1 MSNKAKWTLLVGA
14 FLLVAIVA
22 MIVGFYLV
30 VFDILGWFKT
40 RYAFIVYIVVGF
52 YLFIAS
58 YVLIMEYIKKC

>member
-22 MIVGFYLV
+22 MIVGFYLAG
-30 VFDILGWFKT
+30 FDILGWFKT

-58 YVLIMEYIKKC
+58 YVFIMEYIQK

>member
-22 MIVGFYLV
+22 MIVGFCLAG
-30 VFDILGWFKT
+30 FDILGWFKT

-52 YLFIAS
+52 YIFIAS
-58 YVLIMEYIKKC
+58 YVFIMEYIQK

>member
-22 MIVGFYLV
+22 MVVGFYLAG
-30 VFDILGWFKT
+30 FDILGWFKT

-52 YLFIAS
+52 YVLIAS
-58 YVLIMEYIKKC
+58 YVFIMEYIHK

>member
-22 MIVGFYLV
+22 MIVGFYLAG
-30 VFDILGWFKT
+30 FDILGWFKT

-58 YVLIMEYIKKC
+58 YVFIMEYIHK

>member
-22 MIVGFYLV
+22 MIVGFYLAG
-30 VFDILGWFKT
+30 FDILGWFKT

-52 YLFIAS
+52 YVLIAS
-58 YVLIMEYIKKC
+58 YVFIMEYIQK

>member
-22 MIVGFYLV
+22 MIVGFYLAG
-30 VFDILGWFKT
+30 FDILGWFNT

-58 YVLIMEYIKKC
+58 YVFIMEYIQK

>member
-1 MSNKAKWTLLVGA
+1 MSNKVKWTLLVGA

-22 MIVGFYLV
+22 MIVGFYLAG
-30 VFDILGWFKT
+30 FDILGWFKT

-58 YVLIMEYIKKC
+58 YVFIMEYIHK

>member
-1 MSNKAKWTLLVGA
+1 MSNKTKWTLLVGA

-22 MIVGFYLV
+22 MIVGFYLA

-58 YVLIMEYIKKC
+58 YVFIMEYIQK

>member
-22 MIVGFYLV
+22 MIVGFYLAG
-30 VFDILGWFKT
+30 FDILGWFKT

-52 YLFIAS
+52 YAFIAS
-58 YVLIMEYIKKC
+58 YVFIMEYIKK

>member
-1 MSNKAKWTLLVGA
+1 MSNKAKWTILVGA

-22 MIVGFYLV
+22 MIVGFYLAG
-30 VFDILGWFKT
+30 FDILGWFKT

-58 YVLIMEYIKKC
+58 YVFIMEYIQK

>member
-22 MIVGFYLV
+22 MVVGFYLAG
-30 VFDILGWFKT
+30 FDILGWFKT

-58 YVLIMEYIKKC
+58 YVFIMEYINK

>member
-22 MIVGFYLV
+22 MIVGFYLAG
-30 VFDILGWFKT
+30 FDILGWFKT

-58 YVLIMEYIKKC
+58 YVFIMEYIEK

>member
-14 FLLVAIVA
+14 FLLVAVVA
-22 MIVGFYLV
+22 MIVGFYLAG
-30 VFDILGWFKT
+30 FDILGWFKT

-58 YVLIMEYIKKC
+58 YVFIMEYIQK

>member
-1 MSNKAKWTLLVGA
+1 MSNKTKWTLLVGA

-22 MIVGFYLV
+22 MIVGFYLAG
-30 VFDILGWFKT
+30 FDILGWFKT

-58 YVLIMEYIKKC
+58 YVFIMEYIQK

>member
-1 MSNKAKWTLLVGA
+1 MSNNAKWTLLVGA

-22 MIVGFYLV
+22 MIVGFYLAG
-30 VFDILGWFKT
+30 FDILGWFKT

-58 YVLIMEYIKKC
+58 YVFIMEYIHK

>member
-22 MIVGFYLV
+22 MIVGFYLAGFAV
-30 VFDILGWFKT
+30 LGWFKT

-52 YLFIAS
+52 YVFIAS
-58 YVLIMEYIKKC
+58 YVFIMEYIKK

>member
-22 MIVGFYLV
+22 MIVGFYLAG
-30 VFDILGWFKT
+30 FDILGWFKT

-52 YLFIAS
+52 YVLIAS
-58 YVLIMEYIKKC
+58 YVFIMEYIHK

>member
-14 FLLVAIVA
+14 FLLVAIAA
-22 MIVGFYLV
+22 MIVGFYLAG
-30 VFDILGWFKT
+30 FDILGWFKT

-58 YVLIMEYIKKC
+58 YVFIMEYIQK

>member
-22 MIVGFYLV
+22 MIVGFYLAG
-30 VFDILGWFKT
+30 FDILVWFKT

-52 YLFIAS
+52 YVFIAS
-58 YVLIMEYIKKC
+58 YVFIMEYIHK

>member
-1 MSNKAKWTLLVGA
+1 MSNKTKWTLLVGA

-22 MIVGFYLV
+22 MIVGFYLAG
-30 VFDILGWFKT
+30 FDILGWFKT

-58 YVLIMEYIKKC
+58 YVFIMEYIHK

>member
-1 MSNKAKWTLLVGA
+1 MSNKAKWTILVGA

-22 MIVGFYLV
+22 MIVGFYLAG
-30 VFDILGWFKT
+30 FDILGWFKT

-58 YVLIMEYIKKC
+58 YVFIMEYIKK

>member
-22 MIVGFYLV
+22 MILGFYLAG
-30 VFDILGWFKT
+30 FDILGWFKT

-58 YVLIMEYIKKC
+58 YVFIMEYIKK

>member
-22 MIVGFYLV
+22 MIVGFYLAG
-30 VFDILGWFKT
+30 FDILGWFKT

-58 YVLIMEYIKKC
+58 YVFIMEYIKK

>member
-22 MIVGFYLV
+22 MIVGFYLAG
-30 VFDILGWFKT
+30 FDILGWFKT

-58 YVLIMEYIKKC
+58 YVLFMEYIKK

>member
-22 MIVGFYLV
+22 MIVGFYLAG
-30 VFDILGWFKT
+30 FDILGWFKT

-58 YVLIMEYIKKC
+58 YVLIMEYIKK

>member
-1 MSNKAKWTLLVGA
+1 MSNKTKWTLLVGA

-22 MIVGFYLV
+22 MIVGFYLAG
-30 VFDILGWFKT
+30 FDILGWFKT

-58 YVLIMEYIKKC
+58 YVFIMEYIKK